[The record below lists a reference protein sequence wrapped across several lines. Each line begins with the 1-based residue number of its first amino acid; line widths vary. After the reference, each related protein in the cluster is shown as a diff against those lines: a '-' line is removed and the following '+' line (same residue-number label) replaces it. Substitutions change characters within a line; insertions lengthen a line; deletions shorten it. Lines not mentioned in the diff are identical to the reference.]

1 MLSRLLLL
9 STAVSAIAW
18 GDVATSRLTP
28 ETMRAF
34 DQYVKKREGEINRR
48 MEAGGSLWCL
58 ENSACRQTVRG
69 NAAFVEGY
77 AGRGLQDI
85 RGGLVHDWMGATFI
99 PGATLDQTLALL
111 RNYNNHK
118 NLFAPEVMDS
128 RVIENK
134 GDDYRVFL
142 KLRKKKILTVI
153 LNTEYDV
160 IYRKLDAK
168 RAFSRSYST
177 KIAEVEDD
185 GGELPAGNDHGFMW
199 RLNAYWRFQERDG
212 GVYVECETISL
223 SRPVPMLLSALIS
236 PILKQLP
243 RESLEKT
250 LLATRGALVK
260 R

>member
-1 MLSRLLLL
+1 MFPRLILLL
-9 STAVSAIAW
+9 TAVGMIAHA
-18 GDVATSRLTP
+18 DIATTRLTA
-28 ETMRAF
+28 ETARAF
-34 DQYVKKREGEINRR
+34 DNYVKKREGEINRR
-48 MEAGGSLWCL
+48 LEGEGSLWCL
-58 ENSACRQTVRG
+58 EKSGCRSAVRG
-69 NAAFVEGY
+69 ASAFIEGH
-77 AGRGLQDI
+77 GGGGLHEI
-85 RGGLVHDWMGATFI
+85 RGGLVHDWVGATFI

-111 RNYNNHK
+111 RNYAEHK

-134 GDDYRVFL
+134 GDDFRVFL

-153 LNTEYDV
+153 LNTEYEV

-168 RAFSRSYST
+168 RAYSRSYST
-177 KIAEVEDD
+177 KVAEVEDD
-185 GGELPAGNDHGFMW
+185 GRELPIGNDHGFMW

-223 SRPVPMLLSALIS
+223 SRPVPMMLTSIMA
-236 PILKQLP
+236 PILRQLP

-250 LLATRGALVK
+250 LLATRSALVK